1 MGAGT
6 LIELVARG
14 KQDVYLIGNPNY
26 SFFKTVYHRHTNFSI
41 EPIRNI
47 FNETPD
53 FGKRTTCILDK
64 KGDLLNSLILEIELP
79 QLSEEHYSW
88 CNGIGNF
95 MIDYVE
101 LQLGGQPID
110 RISGQLLDVWNEV
123 TVDIGIKDAYYA
135 MIGKYATFNDNRA
148 TNKQLLFVPIPF
160 WFCRKISQSLPLIAM
175 QYTDVSIIVQFKPFE
190 YCIYTEQ
197 TSITI
202 PETKHITSV
211 NLYADYIF
219 LDTYERQKFASRPQ
233 FDMLIEQF
241 QEFGGIYKINTINNI
256 SAPFYFN
263 HPVKELI
270 WIYQSDYAQSNNA
283 HNDYT
288 SGVGY
293 SEPLEKSEPFYS
305 IQLKFNGN
313 DRFDE
318 RRAPYFRLVQPY
330 QRHSYGTRE
339 FIYIWSFA
347 VNPEDIQPSGT
358 CNFSKIDDSKFIFK
372 FQDVNLPEDITYTG
386 SISLFATNYNILKIE
401 SGMAGVLFS

>member
-14 KQDVYLIGNPNY
+14 KQDIYLIGNPNY
-26 SFFKTVYHRHTNFSI
+26 SYFKTVYHRHTNFSL
-41 EPIRNI
+41 EPVRNI

-53 FGKRTTCILDK
+53 FGKRVTCFIDK
-64 KGDLLNSLILEIELP
+64 KGDLLNSLFLEIELP
-79 QLSEEHYSW
+79 ALKEHYSW
-88 CNGIGNF
+88 CNGVGNF

-101 LQLGGQPID
+101 VQFGGQPID
-110 RISGQLLDVWNEV
+110 RISGQLMDVWNEV
-123 TVDIGIKDAYYA
+123 TVDIGVKNSYYS
-135 MIGKYATFNDNRA
+135 MVGKYATFNDNIA
-148 TNKQLLFVPIPF
+148 TDKQLLFIPIPF

-175 QYTDVSIIVQFKPFE
+175 QYTDVSIVVQFKPFD

-197 TSITI
+197 TEIDKPSTQ
-202 PETKHITSV
+202 HITSAY
-211 NLYADYIF
+211 LYADYIF
-219 LDTYERQKFASRPQ
+219 LDTYERQKFAARPE

-241 QEFGGIYKINTINNI
+241 QEFGGINKIETINNI

-263 HPVKELI
+263 HPVKELL
-270 WIYQSDYAQSNNA
+270 WIYQSDYAQSINI

-288 SGVGY
+288 TGVGY
-293 SEPLEKSEPFYS
+293 NEELLDKSEAFYS

-339 FIYIWSFA
+339 FIYVWSFA

-358 CNFSKIDDSKFIFK
+358 CNFSKIDDAKFIFK
-372 FQDVNLPEDITYTG
+372 FKDVVIDNPYTG
-386 SISLFATNYNILKIE
+386 SISIYATNYNILKIE